1 MTAESNGGWIGQS
14 LPRSLKH
21 STRPSGAA
29 GGATRLAT
37 PPAPAP
43 REESPPLTRAFSVAS
58 SSSSAASRLRIAA
71 VSALSGWARAQ
82 EARAQ
87 PLSSARTRR
96 IRLRTQRT
104 LRGCTRPS
112 QSTHPGPAPAPPR
125 RVASPRADGIGGREL
140 STNVERPRL
149 PRVPAAVGNYRSSRI
164 GERWMIVDTEDLSNI
179 DACEDLSWMRCWLA
193 GAGRELSRRC

>member
-112 QSTHPGPAPAPPR
+112 QSTHPGPAPPPP
-125 RVASPRADGIGGREL
+125 A
-140 STNVERPRL
+140 T
-149 PRVPAAVGNYRSSRI
+149 VPAGTGLARSSAQR
-164 GERWMIVDTEDLSNI
+164 RSEDLSNIRNI